1 MSGGIL
7 LLLVVGAT
15 LAPLAA
21 LARWLRIYP
30 HRPMLY
36 LLLMPVGLSAAL
48 IVLPESLFG
57 AGVWILAIDEVAL
70 VLFLAVDAMTLPRKR
85 HFDAARATQRVASL
99 VKPHPV
105 TLTITNRA
113 SRAWTAWIKDDVDSL
128 LRPTPEDFIVALPPQ
143 SRSTLRYQ
151 MKPSRRGA
159 FTLNQVNLQVRS
171 RIGFWRR
178 MLTYPAVSTIH
189 VYPDMQQLSE
199 YAVLARTNRLSQIG
213 VRRTRRIGQD
223 HDFERL
229 RDYTLDDNYKHIDW
243 RSTARRHKLT
253 VRDFQASQSQR
264 IVFLIDSGRMM
275 TNEVDGLSLL
285 DHAFNAALMLSYV
298 ALRQG
303 DSVGL
308 LSFSDVIHDYVP
320 PRGGMSQMNR
330 LLHVAFDRFPRLVE
344 SRYDLAFRY
353 LNSHCRKRALVV
365 LVTNVIDEV
374 NAGQIE
380 RQLGALTGQHL
391 PLGVLLKDHRLCDA
405 AEVPQPTGKAL
416 YRAAAAADILLWRCQ
431 VLRDLKARG
440 VLTLDVFPEDLTA
453 PLVNQYLKI
462 KARHL
467 L

>member
-1 MSGGIL
+1 MSGGVL
-7 LLLVVGAT
+7 LLLVIGIT

-30 HRPMLY
+30 HRPLLY
-36 LLLMPVGLSAAL
+36 LLLIPAGLSAAL
-48 IVLPESLFG
+48 IVLPTSLVTDGLFVLG
-57 AGVWILAIDEVAL
+57 AVEAAL
-70 VLFLAVDAMTLPRKR
+70 VLLLLIDVLTLPRAGQ
-85 HFDAARATQRVASL
+85 FDAQRTTQRIASL
-99 VKPHPV
+99 VKPHHV
-105 TLTITNRA
+105 SLTISNRA
-113 SRAWTAWIKDDVDSL
+113 TRPGTVWIKDDVDSL
-128 LRPTPEDFIVALPPQ
+128 LRPVPEDFIVALMPQ

-151 MKPSRRGA
+151 LRPSRRGS
-159 FTLNQVNLQVRS
+159 FTLAAIHLQVRS
-171 RIGFWRR
+171 RLGFWRR
-178 MLTYPAVSTIH
+178 MFSYPAVSTIH
-189 VYPDMQQLSE
+189 VYPDMKQLSE
-199 YAVLARTNRLSQIG
+199 YAALARTNRLSQIG
-213 VRRTRRIGQD
+213 VRRTRKIGQD
-223 HDFERL
+223 HEFERL
-229 RDYTLDDNYKHIDW
+229 RDYTLDDNYKRIDW
-243 RSTARRHKLT
+243 RSTARRSKLT

-308 LSFSDVIHDYVP
+308 LSFSDTVHDYVP

-330 LLHVAFDRFPRLVE
+330 LLHGAFDRFPRIVE

-353 LNSHCRKRALVV
+353 LNSHCRKRALIV

-374 NAGQIE
+374 NANQIE
-380 RQLGALTGQHL
+380 RQLAALTGQHL
-391 PLGVLLKDHRLCDA
+391 PLGVLLRDHHLCDA
-405 AEVPQPTGKAL
+405 ADVHQPRGPAL

-431 VLRDLKARG
+431 VLRDLKTRG